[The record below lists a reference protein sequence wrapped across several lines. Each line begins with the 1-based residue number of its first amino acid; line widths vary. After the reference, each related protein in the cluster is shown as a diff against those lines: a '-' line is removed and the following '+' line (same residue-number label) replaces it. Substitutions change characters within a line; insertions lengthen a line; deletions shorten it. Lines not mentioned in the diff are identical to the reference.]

1 MLLACYKSHIVIF
14 NPTASIIEQWGAMEN
29 SSTLLKKWGF
39 MRNSEQKTESDTD
52 IDRVLTLLM
61 SSLNISDSRP
71 IIPMAHGEPSAFS
84 CFSKSQFAAD
94 AIAEA
99 VQSAKFNGYSPTG
112 GVLSGRRMAVE
123 DAIPLIQFRTQGYEI
138 VTNYKYMNTVLIFY
152 HISLY
157 RAVAEYL
164 SQDLPEKLSPDDVF
178 LTMGCKQ
185 AAQTIL
191 TVLAG
196 TKSNILFPKPGFPYY
211 EVFAQSCH
219 LETRHFDLLPEKD
232 WEIDLDSVVAVAD
245 ENTVAMVII
254 NPGNPCGNVFTHQH
268 IKKVAETARKLGILV
283 IADEVYDHLAF
294 GKNPF
299 VPMGVFGSITP
310 VITLGSLSKRW
321 AIPGWRLG
329 WLVTHDPNG
338 ILKEHGII
346 ECIKGYFHVFSNLPT
361 FIQGALPEILGKS
374 KEGYPSE
381 TINTIK
387 EAANSCYKGI
397 IDIPGVTCPSKPE
410 GSIFTMV
417 KLDLSVFEDIE
428 DDLDFCLKL
437 AKEESVLIL
446 PGISVGLKNWLRV
459 TFVMDQSSLQEGIT
473 RIQDFCR
480 RHSHKA

>member
-1 MLLACYKSHIVIF
+1 
-14 NPTASIIEQWGAMEN
+14 MEN

-112 GVLSGRRMAVE
+112 GVLSGR
-123 DAIPLIQFRTQGYEI
+123 
-138 VTNYKYMNTVLIFY
+138 
-152 HISLY
+152 

>member
-1 MLLACYKSHIVIF
+1 MLLAFYKSHIITF
-14 NPTASIIEQWGAMEN
+14 IPTTPIVEQWRAME
-29 SSTLLKKWGF
+29 STSTLMNKWGF
-39 MRNSEQKTESDTD
+39 MRNSEQKTESETT
-52 IDRVLTLLM
+52 IDGVLTLLM
-61 SSLNISDSRP
+61 STLNISDSRP
-71 IIPMAHGEPSAFS
+71 IIHMARGEPSAFAS
-84 CFSKSQFAAD
+84 FSKTQIAAD
-94 AIAEA
+94 AIAQA
-99 VQSAKFNGYSPTG
+99 VRSAKFNGYSPTG
-112 GVLSGRRMAVE
+112 GVLSGRR
-123 DAIPLIQFRTQGYEI
+123 
-138 VTNYKYMNTVLIFY
+138 
-152 HISLY
+152 
-157 RAVAEYL
+157 AVAEYL
-164 SQDLPEKLSPDDVF
+164 SQDLPDDLSPDDVF

-196 TKSNILFPKPGFPYY
+196 SKSNILFPKPGFPYY

-219 LETRHFDLLPEKD
+219 LETRHFDLLPDKD

-254 NPGNPCGNVFTHQH
+254 NPGNPCGSVFTRQH
-268 IKKVAETARKLGILV
+268 LKKVAETARKLGILV

-294 GKNPF
+294 GKKPF

-346 ECIKGYFHVFSNLPT
+346 ECIKGYFHVYSNLPT
-361 FIQGALPEILGKS
+361 FIQGALPDILGK
-374 KEGYPSE
+374 EGCHSQ
-381 TINTIK
+381 TVNTIR
-387 EAANSCYKGI
+387 EAANSCYRGI
-397 IDIPGVTCPSKPE
+397 KDVPGVTCPNKPE

-417 KLDLSVFEDIE
+417 KLDLSVFVDIE

-446 PGISVGLKNWLRV
+446 PGISVGLKNWLRI
-459 TFVMDQSSLQEGIT
+459 TFAMDQSSLEDGIK
-473 RIQDFCR
+473 RLQDFCR
-480 RHSHKA
+480 RHSQKA